1 MDETKT
7 IYVDTSG
14 ALFPKSCKYQIQRY
28 CFYFI
33 IIITVS
39 SKTVDDPPTQ
49 HELISVLVPRLS
61 ITWHT
66 IGLGL
71 GLSPQQLKEVQD
83 NRPDDRDGCLKDVLM
98 MWEDNA
104 TDDKPY
110 TWATMLDVLR
120 YWKVGGKDF
129 STLLSKN
136 LKKCKLFIA
145 FARYFDQIWLYNV
158 EILYCFRT
166 SWCVV
171 AGVDIHEVLVFHYLS
186 TCVCI
191 IIYICTC
198 VHTHMHA
205 HTHVHSTVYVCMCMH
220 IYMHMCRYVYY
231 MYMYVCI

>member
-1 MDETKT
+1 M
-7 IYVDTSG
+7 
-14 ALFPKSCKYQIQRY
+14 
-28 CFYFI
+28 
-33 IIITVS
+33 
-39 SKTVDDPPTQ
+39 DDPPTQ

-61 ITWHT
+61 IKWYA

-71 GLSPQQLKEVQD
+71 GLIPQQLEEVQD

-129 STLLSKN
+129 SILLSKS
-136 LKKCKLFIA
+136 LKKCKLVTA
-145 FARYFDQIWLYNV
+145 LARYLDQIQLYNV
-158 EILYCFRT
+158 EILCCFRT

-171 AGVDIHEVLVFHYLS
+171 AGVAILVFHYLS

-191 IIYICTC
+191 
-198 VHTHMHA
+198 
-205 HTHVHSTVYVCMCMH
+205 
-220 IYMHMCRYVYY
+220 
-231 MYMYVCI
+231 MYMCTYTHTCTHSRCNSLCNSFTLQ

>member
-7 IYVDTSG
+7 DTSG
-14 ALFPKSCKYQIQRY
+14 ALFPQSCKYQIPRY
-28 CFYFI
+28 CFHFI

-39 SKTVDDPPTQ
+39 SKTVNDSPTQ

-61 ITWHT
+61 IKWHV

-71 GLSPQQLKEVQD
+71 GLSPQQLEKVQD

-120 YWKVGGKDF
+120 FSVEERIF

-136 LKKCKLFIA
+136 LKECKLVTA
-145 FARYFDQIWLYNV
+145 LVRYLDQI
-158 EILYCFRT
+158 
-166 SWCVV
+166 
-171 AGVDIHEVLVFHYLS
+171 
-186 TCVCI
+186 
-191 IIYICTC
+191 
-198 VHTHMHA
+198 
-205 HTHVHSTVYVCMCMH
+205 
-220 IYMHMCRYVYY
+220 
-231 MYMYVCI
+231 